1 MTINCLDLFAGSGG
15 FTLGLKEAGIKT
27 KAAIEID
34 RFAVETFRHNF
45 PKVDMHHRDITSFND
60 KEIKSNFT
68 GVDLIVGGP
77 PCQGFSVAGP
87 SQYGK
92 LDDRNNL
99 VLEYL
104 RFVKVISPNMVIMEN
119 VKNFINGKLP
129 SKDKVIDVVTNI
141 LDKLGYDIKIEVL
154 YAPKFGVPQSR
165 TRVFVIAIKRG
176 CGLPFPEIHETHGPD
191 KKNYITVGE
200 AITDLPFISS
210 SAGYDDSPDKLTYN
224 EIELSTYQKMMRKD
238 GKGIYNHIS
247 MKHTPRLIER
257 FKHIPLGGSL
267 LDVPLEHGQRARNGT
282 DLDTK
287 ARFKMNNQRLDP
299 SKISHCVTAS
309 FQSTFVHPVMNRNLT
324 AREGA
329 RLQSFPD
336 KFIFKGPRTLMSKSL
351 LIRENREHEIGLSQY
366 NQIGNS
372 VPPLL
377 AKAIGSAIVKSFKHK
392 VNDTR
397 RATHEFA

>member
-1 MTINCLDLFAGSGG
+1 MKINCLDLFAGSGG
-15 FTLGLKEAGIKT
+15 FTLGLKEAGIT
-27 KAAIEID
+27 TIAAIEID

-45 PKVDMHHRDITSFND
+45 PKVEMHHRDITSFSN
-60 KEIKSNFT
+60 KEIKSNFN

-104 RFVKVISPNMVIMEN
+104 RFVKIISPNMVIMEN

-129 SKDKVIDVVTNI
+129 SKDKVIDVVSSI
-141 LDKLGYDIKIEVL
+141 LDELNYDIKIEVL
-154 YAPKFGVPQSR
+154 YAPNFGIPQSR

-176 CGLPFPEIHETHGPD
+176 CGLSFPEIHETHGPN
-191 KKNYITVGE
+191 KNSYVTVEE
-200 AITDLPFISS
+200 AISDLPFISS
-210 SAGYDDSPDKLTYN
+210 SEGYDSSPDKLSYN
-224 EIELSTYQKMMRKD
+224 EIELSDYQKLMRK
-238 GKGIYNHIS
+238 GSNGIYNHIA
-247 MKHTPRLIER
+247 MQHTPRLIER
-257 FKHIPLGGSL
+257 FKHIPVGGSL
-267 LDVPLEHGQRARNGT
+267 LDVPFEHGQRARNGS
-282 DLDTK
+282 DLDK
-287 ARFKMNNQRLDP
+287 NARFKMNNQRLDP

-309 FQSTFVHPVMNRNLT
+309 FQSTFVHPVMDRNLT

-329 RLQSFPD
+329 RIQSFPD

-351 LIRENREHEIGLSQY
+351 LIRENRENEIGLSQY

-377 AKAIGSAIVKSFKHK
+377 AKVIGNSIVKSFKNK
-392 VNDTR
+392 VNDTTR
-397 RATHEFA
+397 VTHAFA